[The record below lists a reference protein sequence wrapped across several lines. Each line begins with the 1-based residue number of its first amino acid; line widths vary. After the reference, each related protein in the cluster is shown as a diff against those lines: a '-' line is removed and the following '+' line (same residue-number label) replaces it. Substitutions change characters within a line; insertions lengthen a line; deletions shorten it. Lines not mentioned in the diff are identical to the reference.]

1 MHRLS
6 IKKLNDMNTKLLL
19 VFSVLL
25 FMVGCGQTTY
35 TLPSVSGSKF
45 EVLVVIDNQVWNA
58 EAGQKLSDILKTEM
72 VAMPQ
77 SEASMRVSQC
87 NAETFTDFLK
97 PSRNIVLVNID
108 EKYTSPKIIFTRNV
122 WAQPQSVVRINAPS
136 ESALLTAIN
145 QQGTKVLDF
154 FIRTKRERQI
164 DFNSRYSNQRIK
176 TEIENQFGILID
188 IPQEIN
194 KSTSAKD
201 FLWLTN
207 DHPNTR
213 QDIVIYSYPY
223 TDKNTFTK
231 AFLVAMR
238 DSVMKANLPGELE
251 GSYMGTELKYHDPV
265 FKEVWVN
272 GGYAAEIR
280 GLWRMMNGAAMG
292 GPYISHTRLDE
303 INQRVI
309 TIEGFVFAPA
319 VAKRNLIRQLEAVVY
334 SAKLPQ
340 EINAIKEVSVVA
352 NKDAQ

>member
-1 MHRLS
+1 
-6 IKKLNDMNTKLLL
+6 MNTKLLL
-19 VFSVLL
+19 ILSVLIL
-25 FMVGCGQTTY
+25 LVGCGQTTY

-45 EVLVVIDNQVWNA
+45 EVLVVIDNQIWKA
-58 EAGQKLSDILKTEM
+58 EAGQKLSEILKAEM

-77 SEASMRVSQC
+77 SEANLRVSQC

-97 PSRNIVLVNID
+97 PSRNLVIVTVA
-108 EKYTSPKIIFTRNV
+108 EKFTAPKIIFTHNV
-122 WAQPQSVVRINAPS
+122 WAQPQSVVRINTPS
-136 ESALLTAIN
+136 ESALLAAIN
-145 QQGTKVLDF
+145 QQGSKILDF
-154 FIRTKRERQI
+154 FIRTERDRQI
-164 DFNSRYSNQRIK
+164 EFNSRYSNQRINAD
-176 TEIENQFGILID
+176 IEKQFGIQIYV
-188 IPQEIN
+188 PQEIN
-194 KSTSAKD
+194 KSTSATD
-201 FLWLTN
+201 FYWLTN

-231 AFLVAMR
+231 EFLVAKR
-238 DSVMKANLPGELE
+238 DSIMKANMPGELE

-334 SAKLPQ
+334 SVKLPQ
-340 EINAIKEVSVVA
+340 EINAIKEVSVVP
-352 NKDAQ
+352 NKVD

>member
-1 MHRLS
+1 MKS
-6 IKKLNDMNTKLLL
+6 KLLL
-19 VFSVLL
+19 ILSLSMLL
-25 FMVGCGQTTY
+25 VGCGQTTY
-35 TLPSVSGSKF
+35 TLPTVSGSKF
-45 EVLVVIDNQVWNA
+45 EVLVVVDNQIWKA
-58 EAGQKLSDILKTEM
+58 EAGQKLSEILKTEM
-72 VAMPQ
+72 AAMPQ

-97 PSRNIVLVNID
+97 PSRNIVLVTVD
-108 EKYTSPKIIFTRNV
+108 EKYSSPKIIFTHNV
-122 WAQPQSVVRINAPS
+122 WAQPQSVVRINVPN
-136 ESALLTAIN
+136 ESALLTSID
-145 QQGTKVLDF
+145 QQGQKVLDF
-154 FIRTKRERQI
+154 FIRTERDRQI
-164 DFNSRYSNQRIK
+164 EFNREYSNQKVK
-176 TEIENQFGILID
+176 TDIEKLFGIQID
-188 IPQEIN
+188 VPQEIN
-194 KSTSAKD
+194 KSTSAAD
-201 FLWLTN
+201 FYWLTN

-223 TDKNTFTK
+223 TNKNTFTK
-231 AFLVAMR
+231 QFLIAKR
-238 DSVMKANLPGELE
+238 DSIMKANMPGELD

-352 NKDAQ
+352 NKDEK